1 MFEQKRAYWR
11 SLDNAAKLF
20 SAASSPKDTRVFRFY
35 CELKEEVKEEILQE
49 ALNQTIQ
56 KYPVFLSVM
65 RKGLFWHYLEKSELR
80 PVVREEYKEPCS
92 SLYVRDKKT
101 LLFEV
106 TYYKKRINFEVF
118 HALTDGTGA
127 TEFLRELVKNYL
139 YLIHEEDLEPVE
151 LSNQYL
157 TVKDQEDDS
166 FSRYYDPDFP
176 RKKKKK
182 IRAVQIKKG
191 GKGYEELQINEASMS
206 VKELLGIAREKKVS
220 MSVLLTAAFICA
232 IHEEMSRMQEKKPVI
247 LMVPVNLRKIFPSDS
262 MLNFFGYIEPGY
274 QFGGGKDS
282 FEDVLEAVKLYFQE
296 NLSKEHMAGR
306 MNELIAIE
314 KHKILKWA
322 PLELKNRCI
331 RAGAKMAEQEV
342 TAVLSNMSVV
352 KMPEDYAQYIEKFGV
367 YTSTNRTELCICS
380 FQDTLSLG
388 FTSRYDSTNIQR
400 NFYRILKEL
409 GASVKVAEPDFPE
422 DARPNYEG
430 KKVLQIFTFC
440 CIAAIVIS
448 MMTDI
453 IISPGMHWSVFVA
466 AGCATMWL
474 TMAVGYV
481 KRFNLLKNAAWQLL
495 IMSGICVLWDLGTG
509 WRGWSVNIGIPDICL
524 LIQVVMLIISRI
536 RSLSPRE
543 YMIYYVMA
551 AVYSMILPLILLV
564 TGVIHYKTPSVICI
578 GCSFLLLIGLILF
591 KRKEFKEEMHKKI
604 PRWLILIERKILVAL
619 CGAGLILREI
629 LKKILHP

>member
-106 TYYKKRINFEVF
+106 TYYEKRINFEVF

-453 IISPGMHWSVFVA
+453 IISPGVNWSVFVA

-564 TGVIHYKTPSVICI
+564 TGVIHYRTPSVICI

-591 KRKEFKEEMHKKI
+591 KRKEFKEEMHKKFH
-604 PRWLILIERKILVAL
+604 V
-619 CGAGLILREI
+619 G
-629 LKKILHP
+629 

>member
-11 SLDNAAKLF
+11 SQDNAAKLF

-409 GASVKVAEPDFPE
+409 GASVKVEEPDFPE

-453 IISPGMHWSVFVA
+453 IISPGVHWSVFVA
-466 AGCATMWL
+466 AGCVTMWL

-564 TGVIHYKTPSVICI
+564 TGVIHYRTPSVICI

-591 KRKEFKEEMHKKI
+591 KRKEFKEEMHKKFH
-604 PRWLILIERKILVAL
+604 V
-619 CGAGLILREI
+619 G
-629 LKKILHP
+629 

>member
-453 IISPGMHWSVFVA
+453 IISPGVHWSVFVA

-524 LIQVVMLIISRI
+524 LIQVVMLIISGI

-591 KRKEFKEEMHKKI
+591 KRKEFKEEMHKKFH
-604 PRWLILIERKILVAL
+604 V
-619 CGAGLILREI
+619 G
-629 LKKILHP
+629 

>member
-65 RKGLFWHYLEKSELR
+65 RKGLFWNYLEKSELR

-106 TYYKKRINFEVF
+106 TYYEKRINFEVF

-453 IISPGMHWSVFVA
+453 IISPGVHWSVFVA

-564 TGVIHYKTPSVICI
+564 TGVIHYRTPSVICI

-591 KRKEFKEEMHKKI
+591 KRKEFKEEMHKKFH
-604 PRWLILIERKILVAL
+604 V
-619 CGAGLILREI
+619 G
-629 LKKILHP
+629 

>member
-106 TYYKKRINFEVF
+106 TYYEKRINFEVF

-331 RAGAKMAEQEV
+331 CAGAKMAEQEV

-564 TGVIHYKTPSVICI
+564 TGVIHYRTPSVICI

-591 KRKEFKEEMHKKI
+591 KRKEFKEEMHKKFH
-604 PRWLILIERKILVAL
+604 V
-619 CGAGLILREI
+619 G
-629 LKKILHP
+629 

>member
-106 TYYKKRINFEVF
+106 TYYEKRINFEVF

-453 IISPGMHWSVFVA
+453 IISPGVHWSVFVA
-466 AGCATMWL
+466 AGCAAMWL

-564 TGVIHYKTPSVICI
+564 TGVIHYRTPSVICI

-591 KRKEFKEEMHKKI
+591 KRKEFKEEMHKKFH
-604 PRWLILIERKILVAL
+604 V
-619 CGAGLILREI
+619 G
-629 LKKILHP
+629 

>member
-106 TYYKKRINFEVF
+106 TYYEKRINFEVF

-182 IRAVQIKKG
+182 IRAVQIKKD

-453 IISPGMHWSVFVA
+453 IISPGVHWSVFVA

-524 LIQVVMLIISRI
+524 LIQVVMLSISRI

-564 TGVIHYKTPSVICI
+564 TGVIHYRTPSVICI

-591 KRKEFKEEMHKKI
+591 KRKEFKEEMHKKFH
-604 PRWLILIERKILVAL
+604 V
-619 CGAGLILREI
+619 G
-629 LKKILHP
+629 

>member
-106 TYYKKRINFEVF
+106 TYYEKRINFEVF

-430 KKVLQIFTFC
+430 KTVLQIFTFC

-453 IISPGMHWSVFVA
+453 IISPGVHWSVFVA

-564 TGVIHYKTPSVICI
+564 TGVIHYRTPSVICI

-591 KRKEFKEEMHKKI
+591 KRKEFKEEMHKKFH
-604 PRWLILIERKILVAL
+604 V
-619 CGAGLILREI
+619 G
-629 LKKILHP
+629 

>member
-106 TYYKKRINFEVF
+106 TYYEKRINFEVF

-322 PLELKNRCI
+322 PLELKYRCI

-453 IISPGMHWSVFVA
+453 IISPGVHWSVFVA

-564 TGVIHYKTPSVICI
+564 TGVIHYRTPSVICI

-591 KRKEFKEEMHKKI
+591 KRKEFKEEMHKKFH
-604 PRWLILIERKILVAL
+604 V
-619 CGAGLILREI
+619 G
-629 LKKILHP
+629 

>member
-1 MFEQKRAYWR
+1 M
-11 SLDNAAKLF
+11 
-20 SAASSPKDTRVFRFY
+20 
-35 CELKEEVKEEILQE
+35 
-49 ALNQTIQ
+49 
-56 KYPVFLSVM
+56 
-65 RKGLFWHYLEKSELR
+65 
-80 PVVREEYKEPCS
+80 
-92 SLYVRDKKT
+92 
-101 LLFEV
+101 
-106 TYYKKRINFEVF
+106 
-118 HALTDGTGA
+118 
-127 TEFLRELVKNYL
+127 KNYL

-220 MSVLLTAAFICA
+220 MSVLLTSAFICA

-453 IISPGMHWSVFVA
+453 IISPGVHWSVFVA

-564 TGVIHYKTPSVICI
+564 TGVIHYRTPSVICI

-591 KRKEFKEEMHKKI
+591 KRKEFKEEMHKKFH
-604 PRWLILIERKILVAL
+604 V
-619 CGAGLILREI
+619 G
-629 LKKILHP
+629 

>member
-106 TYYKKRINFEVF
+106 TYYKKRINFVVF

-422 DARPNYEG
+422 DAQPNYEG

-453 IISPGMHWSVFVA
+453 IISPGVHWSVFVA

-564 TGVIHYKTPSVICI
+564 TGVIHYRTPSVICI

-591 KRKEFKEEMHKKI
+591 KRKEFKEEMHKKFH
-604 PRWLILIERKILVAL
+604 V
-619 CGAGLILREI
+619 G
-629 LKKILHP
+629 

>member
-409 GASVKVAEPDFPE
+409 GASVEVAEPDFPE

-453 IISPGMHWSVFVA
+453 IISPGVHWSVFVA

-564 TGVIHYKTPSVICI
+564 TGVIHYRTPSVICI

-591 KRKEFKEEMHKKI
+591 KRKEFKEEMHKKFH
-604 PRWLILIERKILVAL
+604 V
-619 CGAGLILREI
+619 G
-629 LKKILHP
+629 

>member
-400 NFYRILKEL
+400 NFYWILKEL

-591 KRKEFKEEMHKKI
+591 KRKEFKEEMHKKFH
-604 PRWLILIERKILVAL
+604 V
-619 CGAGLILREI
+619 G
-629 LKKILHP
+629 

>member
-206 VKELLGIAREKKVS
+206 VKELLGIAREKEVS

-274 QFGGGKDS
+274 QFGEGKDS
-282 FEDVLEAVKLYFQE
+282 FEDVLEVVKLYFQE

-453 IISPGMHWSVFVA
+453 IISPGVHWSVFVA

-564 TGVIHYKTPSVICI
+564 TGVIHYRTPSVICI

-591 KRKEFKEEMHKKI
+591 KRKEFKEEMHKKFH
-604 PRWLILIERKILVAL
+604 V
-619 CGAGLILREI
+619 G
-629 LKKILHP
+629 

>member
-591 KRKEFKEEMHKKI
+591 KRKELKEEMHKKFH
-604 PRWLILIERKILVAL
+604 V
-619 CGAGLILREI
+619 G
-629 LKKILHP
+629 

>member
-106 TYYKKRINFEVF
+106 TYYEKRINFEVF

-453 IISPGMHWSVFVA
+453 IISPGVHWSVFVA

-564 TGVIHYKTPSVICI
+564 TGVIHYRTPSVICI

-604 PRWLILIERKILVAL
+604 HV
-619 CGAGLILREI
+619 G
-629 LKKILHP
+629 

>member
-20 SAASSPKDTRVFRFY
+20 SAASSQKDTRVFRFY

-453 IISPGMHWSVFVA
+453 IISPGVHWSVFVA

-524 LIQVVMLIISRI
+524 LIQVVMLIISGI

-591 KRKEFKEEMHKKI
+591 KRKEFKEEMHKKFH
-604 PRWLILIERKILVAL
+604 V
-619 CGAGLILREI
+619 G
-629 LKKILHP
+629 

>member
-453 IISPGMHWSVFVA
+453 IISPGVHWSVFVA

-591 KRKEFKEEMHKKI
+591 KRKEFKEEMHKKFH
-604 PRWLILIERKILVAL
+604 VS
-619 CGAGLILREI
+619 
-629 LKKILHP
+629 

>member
-1 MFEQKRAYWR
+1 M
-11 SLDNAAKLF
+11 
-20 SAASSPKDTRVFRFY
+20 FRFY

-453 IISPGMHWSVFVA
+453 IISPGVHWSVFVA
-466 AGCATMWL
+466 AGCVTMWL

-564 TGVIHYKTPSVICI
+564 TGVIHYRTPSVICI

-591 KRKEFKEEMHKKI
+591 KRKEFKEEMHKKFH
-604 PRWLILIERKILVAL
+604 V
-619 CGAGLILREI
+619 G
-629 LKKILHP
+629 

>member
-380 FQDTLSLG
+380 FQDMLSLG

-453 IISPGMHWSVFVA
+453 IISPGVHWSVFVA

-591 KRKEFKEEMHKKI
+591 KRKEFKEEMHKKFH
-604 PRWLILIERKILVAL
+604 V
-619 CGAGLILREI
+619 G
-629 LKKILHP
+629 

>member
-106 TYYKKRINFEVF
+106 TYYEKRINFEVF

-453 IISPGMHWSVFVA
+453 IISPGVHWSVFVA
-466 AGCATMWL
+466 AGCVTMWL

-551 AVYSMILPLILLV
+551 AVYSMILPLVLLV
-564 TGVIHYKTPSVICI
+564 TGVIHYRTPSVICI

-591 KRKEFKEEMHKKI
+591 KRKEFKEEMHKKFH
-604 PRWLILIERKILVAL
+604 V
-619 CGAGLILREI
+619 G
-629 LKKILHP
+629 

>member
-409 GASVKVAEPDFPE
+409 GASVKVAEPDFPK

-453 IISPGMHWSVFVA
+453 IISPGVHWSVFVA
-466 AGCATMWL
+466 AGCVTMWL

-564 TGVIHYKTPSVICI
+564 TG
-578 GCSFLLLIGLILF
+578 
-591 KRKEFKEEMHKKI
+591 E
-604 PRWLILIERKILVAL
+604 
-619 CGAGLILREI
+619 
-629 LKKILHP
+629 

>member
-453 IISPGMHWSVFVA
+453 IISPGVHWSVFVA
-466 AGCATMWL
+466 AGCVTMWL

-543 YMIYYVMA
+543 YMNYYVMA

-564 TGVIHYKTPSVICI
+564 TGVIHYRTPSVICI

-591 KRKEFKEEMHKKI
+591 KRKEFKEEMHKKFH
-604 PRWLILIERKILVAL
+604 V
-619 CGAGLILREI
+619 G
-629 LKKILHP
+629 

>member
-65 RKGLFWHYLEKSELR
+65 RKGLYWPYLEKSDLR

-106 TYYKKRINFEVF
+106 TYYEKRINFEVF

-453 IISPGMHWSVFVA
+453 IISPGVHWSVFVA

-564 TGVIHYKTPSVICI
+564 TGVIHYRTPSVICI

-591 KRKEFKEEMHKKI
+591 KRKEFKEEMHKKFH
-604 PRWLILIERKILVAL
+604 V
-619 CGAGLILREI
+619 G
-629 LKKILHP
+629 

>member
-206 VKELLGIAREKKVS
+206 VKELLRIAREKKVS

-453 IISPGMHWSVFVA
+453 IISPGVHWSVFVA

-564 TGVIHYKTPSVICI
+564 TGVIHYRTPSVICI

-591 KRKEFKEEMHKKI
+591 KRKEFKEEMHKKFH
-604 PRWLILIERKILVAL
+604 V
-619 CGAGLILREI
+619 G
-629 LKKILHP
+629 

>member
-65 RKGLFWHYLEKSELR
+65 RKGLFLHYLEKSELR

-453 IISPGMHWSVFVA
+453 IISPGVHWSVFVA

-564 TGVIHYKTPSVICI
+564 TGVIHYRTPSVICI

-591 KRKEFKEEMHKKI
+591 KRKEFKEEMHKKFH
-604 PRWLILIERKILVAL
+604 V
-619 CGAGLILREI
+619 G
-629 LKKILHP
+629 

>member
-1 MFEQKRAYWR
+1 VFEQKRAYWR

-409 GASVKVAEPDFPE
+409 GASVKVAEPDFPK

-453 IISPGMHWSVFVA
+453 IISPGVHWSVFVA

-564 TGVIHYKTPSVICI
+564 TGVIHYRTPSVICI

-591 KRKEFKEEMHKKI
+591 KRKEFKEEMHKKFH
-604 PRWLILIERKILVAL
+604 V
-619 CGAGLILREI
+619 G
-629 LKKILHP
+629 

>member
-282 FEDVLEAVKLYFQE
+282 FEDVLEAVKLYFKE

-409 GASVKVAEPDFPE
+409 GASVKAAEPDFPE

-453 IISPGMHWSVFVA
+453 IISPGVHWSVFVA

-564 TGVIHYKTPSVICI
+564 TGVIHYRTPSVICI
-578 GCSFLLLIGLILF
+578 GSSFLLLIGLILF
-591 KRKEFKEEMHKKI
+591 KRKEFKEEMHKKFH
-604 PRWLILIERKILVAL
+604 V
-619 CGAGLILREI
+619 G
-629 LKKILHP
+629 

>member
-176 RKKKKK
+176 KKKKKK

-440 CIAAIVIS
+440 CIVAIVIS

-453 IISPGMHWSVFVA
+453 IISPGVHWSVFVA

-564 TGVIHYKTPSVICI
+564 TGVIHYRTPSVICI

-591 KRKEFKEEMHKKI
+591 KRKEFKEEMHKKFH
-604 PRWLILIERKILVAL
+604 V
-619 CGAGLILREI
+619 G
-629 LKKILHP
+629 

>member
-106 TYYKKRINFEVF
+106 TYYEKRINFEVF

-176 RKKKKK
+176 RMKKKK

-453 IISPGMHWSVFVA
+453 IISPGVHWSVFVA

-564 TGVIHYKTPSVICI
+564 TGVIHYRTPSVICI

-591 KRKEFKEEMHKKI
+591 KRKEFKEEMHKKFH
-604 PRWLILIERKILVAL
+604 V
-619 CGAGLILREI
+619 G
-629 LKKILHP
+629 

>member
-282 FEDVLEAVKLYFQE
+282 FEDVLEAVKLYFKE

-422 DARPNYEG
+422 YARPNYEG

-453 IISPGMHWSVFVA
+453 IISPGVHWSMFVA

-564 TGVIHYKTPSVICI
+564 TGVIHYRTPSVICI

-591 KRKEFKEEMHKKI
+591 KRKEFKEEMHKKFH
-604 PRWLILIERKILVAL
+604 V
-619 CGAGLILREI
+619 G
-629 LKKILHP
+629 

>member
-65 RKGLFWHYLEKSELR
+65 RMGLFWHYLEKSELR

-106 TYYKKRINFEVF
+106 TYYEKRINFEVF

-453 IISPGMHWSVFVA
+453 IISPGVHWSVFVA

-564 TGVIHYKTPSVICI
+564 TGVIHYRTPSVICI

-591 KRKEFKEEMHKKI
+591 KRKEFKEEMHKKFH
-604 PRWLILIERKILVAL
+604 V
-619 CGAGLILREI
+619 G
-629 LKKILHP
+629 

>member
-262 MLNFFGYIEPGY
+262 MLNFFCYIEPGY

-453 IISPGMHWSVFVA
+453 IISPGVHWSVFVA
-466 AGCATMWL
+466 AGCVTMWL

-564 TGVIHYKTPSVICI
+564 TGVIHYRTPSVICI

-591 KRKEFKEEMHKKI
+591 KRKEFKEEMHKKFH
-604 PRWLILIERKILVAL
+604 V
-619 CGAGLILREI
+619 G
-629 LKKILHP
+629 